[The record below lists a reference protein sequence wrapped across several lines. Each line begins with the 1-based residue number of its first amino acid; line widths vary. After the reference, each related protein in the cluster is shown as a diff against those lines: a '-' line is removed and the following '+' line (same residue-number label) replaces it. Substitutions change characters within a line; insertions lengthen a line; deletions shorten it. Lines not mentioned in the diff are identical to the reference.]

1 MFDENF
7 GLLHQKNKCRTIGK
21 DVKVAICYLIDIII
35 ENIEKRAVSTVRDI
49 YYKNMRLFQN
59 DSRLADF
66 IQDICVTISDKHSR
80 VCRFDLNIVS
90 VPKGVVHGNLV
101 FSIDDRTVDCRET
114 CGNLIPDKADQIEVI
129 SSSAKFILV
138 VEKYATFFQLL
149 NEKILKRCDVIMV
162 SSVK

>member
-7 GLLHQKNKCRTIGK
+7 GLLHQKTKCRTIGT
-21 DVKVAICYLIDIII
+21 DGKVAICYLIDIII

-49 YYKNMRLFQN
+49 YYKNMRLFQS
-59 DSRLADF
+59 DTRLATF
-66 IQDICVTISDKHSR
+66 IQDICVTISDEHSR
-80 VCRFDLNIVS
+80 ICRSDLNIVS

-101 FSIDDRTVDCRET
+101 FSIDDRTVDCSAN

-138 VEKYATFFQLL
+138 VEKYATFYQLL
-149 NEKILKRCDVIMV
+149 NEKILNRCDVIMV
-162 SSVK
+162 SAV